1 VALVHGT
8 AVVTNDVFSLRES
21 MMASSRQT
29 SGTPTGR
36 AHCHTS
42 VLRNE
47 TKPLYVC
54 PGCSNARYGEQIQY
68 LAKLQAR
75 IFTK

>member
-47 TKPLYVC
+47 TEASICVPKMFK
-54 PGCSNARYGEQIQY
+54 RTIW
-68 LAKLQAR
+68 
-75 IFTK
+75 